1 MANEA
6 KEKILIVDDEEGIR
20 KVLGISLTDR
30 GYTVLTSENAVEA
43 LQVFSV
49 EQPDIVLTDIK
60 MPGMDGIELLRRLKR
75 ANPDTEVVV
84 ITGHGDMDL
93 AIRSLKYEATD
104 FITKPIDDAH
114 LDRAL
119 QKSRERIA
127 LRNQLRQYTE
137 NLESLLQQKSERLA
151 LQTANGSQPNLFD
164 RLPGYVTVHN
174 AHYQITSAN
183 RRFKE
188 DFAFAPQPGNFCY
201 EVVRGR
207 TVPCED
213 CPVTLTFDDGK
224 SHQCELTYKTPSGR
238 DCHLFAWTTPLR
250 ESTDKI
256 GAVMMMATDIS
267 PILDMRDHLSSL
279 GLMIGSVS
287 HSIKGLLTGL
297 DGGVYM
303 LDRGFAKDDTNQIG
317 EGLDIVKLMVGRIK
331 NMVLDVLYYAKE
343 RDLALASCRVLDL
356 VEETAAVV
364 RPRIASAGIDLVC
377 DFADDLHDSE
387 FRVDPDQLRA
397 ALVNILENAVDAC
410 REKADATGLQIT
422 FQVYPESRHVIFA
435 IADNGIGMSAEVQS
449 KIFTLFFSSKA
460 SQGTGIGL
468 FITRKIIRQH
478 GGEITVTSE
487 PGQGT
492 RFQVRIPID
501 LSPPQG

>member
-1 MANEA
+1 MA

-30 GYTVLTSENAVEA
+30 GYTVLRSENAVEA
-43 LQVFSV
+43 LQVFNA

-75 ANPDTEVVV
+75 TNPDTEVVV

-151 LQTANGSQPNLFD
+151 LQTENGTQPNLFD

-183 RRFKE
+183 HRFKE
-188 DFAFAPQPGNFCY
+188 DFAFDPPSGAFCY

-207 TVPCED
+207 TAPCED
-213 CPVTLTFDDGK
+213 CPVALTFANGK
-224 SHQCELTYKTPSGR
+224 SHQCELTYKTPSGQ

-250 ESTDKI
+250 ETSDKI
-256 GAVMMMATDIS
+256 GAVIMMATDIS

-303 LDRGFAKDDTNQIG
+303 LDRGFAKDDADQIG
-317 EGLDIVKLMVGRIK
+317 EGLDIVKIMVGRIK

-343 RDLALASCRVLDL
+343 RDLALASCRILDL
-356 VEETAAVV
+356 AEETAAVV
-364 RPRIASAGIDLVC
+364 RPRIASSGIDLIC
-377 DFADDLHDSE
+377 DFADDLNDLE
-387 FRVDPDQLRA
+387 FQVDPDQLRA
-397 ALVNILENAVDAC
+397 ALVNILENALDAC
-410 REKADATGLQIT
+410 REKSDPTGPQIA
-422 FQVYPESRHVIFA
+422 FRVYPEDRYVVFA
-435 IADNGIGMSAEVQS
+435 IADNGVGMSEEVQS
-449 KIFTLFFSSKA
+449 RIFNLFFSSKA
-460 SQGTGIGL
+460 TQGTGIGL

-478 GGEITVTSE
+478 GGEIIVTSQ
-487 PGQGT
+487 PGEGT
-492 RFQVRIPID
+492 LFLVRIPLD
-501 LSPPQG
+501 APPPQNP